1 MKAMLLFIVG
11 LVFTLGGVG
20 GLEHNPPEVSVVG
33 PTAMAF
39 LGLVLMYLAT
49 AGMNKNY
56 DLY

>member
-20 GLEHNPPEVSVVG
+20 GLENNPPEVSVVG
-33 PTAMAF
+33 PTAIAF
-39 LGLVLMYLAT
+39 LGLILMYLAT
-49 AGMNKNY
+49 MGMNKNY